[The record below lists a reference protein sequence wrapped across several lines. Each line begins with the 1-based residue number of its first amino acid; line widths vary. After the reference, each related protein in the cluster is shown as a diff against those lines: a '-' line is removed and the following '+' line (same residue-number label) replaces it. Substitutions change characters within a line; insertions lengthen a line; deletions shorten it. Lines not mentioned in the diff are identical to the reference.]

1 VCTGIVRENGK
12 RKEGYTVWYREKR
25 KIENWTGKRKDREGM
40 KKGGRREKRGKIR
53 KGWVTGATERRER
66 VHGEEGRCGKEKG
79 NIFEKRKYLREKCL
93 RGMFEKASWL
103 L

>member
-25 KIENWTGKRKDREGM
+25 KMEIWTGKRKDREGM

-53 KGWVTGATERRER
+53 KGWVTGTTERRER
-66 VHGEEGRCGKEKG
+66 RGGGKEKE
-79 NIFEKRKYLREKCL
+79 IYLKEKIYLGEKCPC
-93 RGMFEKASWL
+93 GMFEKASWL